1 MRRHN
6 LTALL
11 VSSYRKGRQRAI
23 KSAPC
28 EVKIA
33 SRRRRRISTVFGL
46 VLGGLHLPAIGDGPG
61 AQHGTPTVCRT
72 PCHADP
78 HSHVRD
84 KPSLKGFGARSVR
97 RGIPTDEGSNS
108 SPAPQNKEPDE
119 SFNGRCTQP
128 TTLRNTSHSNRGHQ
142 CHVEKRS

>member
-1 MRRHN
+1 MFHPKPMKKRD
-6 LTALL
+6 
-11 VSSYRKGRQRAI
+11 VSSKIARARQDLSALHVSRYRKDRQRTV

-28 EVKIA
+28 EVKSA

-97 RGIPTDEGSNS
+97 RG
-108 SPAPQNKEPDE
+108 
-119 SFNGRCTQP
+119 
-128 TTLRNTSHSNRGHQ
+128 
-142 CHVEKRS
+142 